1 MADEEHPETGDEEH
15 RPLSEHGPLSPGFEM
30 RYETLRGEKGE
41 QGEPGERGEQGEQGN
56 EATRLPVSQGRAV
69 VYMFILAVLLSL
81 VCLAGLVYYGHRLSG
96 QQQQVS
102 QQQQAVVRQQREFLA
117 SQQAGSKK
125 TCDTIIQITGIPAA
139 RGAWAARF
147 EAIERNRLREL
158 GCKP

>member
-1 MADEEHPETGDEEH
+1 
-15 RPLSEHGPLSPGFEM
+15 M

-41 QGEPGERGEQGEQGN
+41 QGEQGERGERGETGN
-56 EATRLPVSQGRAV
+56 DATRLPVSQGRAV

-102 QQQQAVVRQQREFLA
+102 QQQQAVAREQREFLA

-125 TCDTIIQITGIPAA
+125 TCDTINQIVAIPAT
-139 RGAWAARF
+139 RRSWGARF